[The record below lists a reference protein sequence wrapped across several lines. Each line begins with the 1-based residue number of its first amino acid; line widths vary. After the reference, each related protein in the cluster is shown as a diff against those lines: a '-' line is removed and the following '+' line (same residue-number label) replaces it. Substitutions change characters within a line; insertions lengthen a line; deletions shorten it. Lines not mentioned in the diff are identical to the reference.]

1 MDGVLKKSCLVEFF
15 LEGSFRKSCSR
26 FAGVMLFSVKY
37 TAPPI
42 KPFGRAPLD
51 DFLDG
56 ARDKPYQTEPKDN
69 LAMKKLAGEQT
80 L

>member
-42 KPFGRAPLD
+42 KPFGRALVD
-51 DFLDG
+51 E
-56 ARDKPYQTEPKDN
+56 PYQTGPKDN
-69 LAMKKLAGEQT
+69 LAMKN
-80 L
+80 

>member
-1 MDGVLKKSCLVEFF
+1 M
-15 LEGSFRKSCSR
+15 
-26 FAGVMLFSVKY
+26 A
-37 TAPPI
+37 PI